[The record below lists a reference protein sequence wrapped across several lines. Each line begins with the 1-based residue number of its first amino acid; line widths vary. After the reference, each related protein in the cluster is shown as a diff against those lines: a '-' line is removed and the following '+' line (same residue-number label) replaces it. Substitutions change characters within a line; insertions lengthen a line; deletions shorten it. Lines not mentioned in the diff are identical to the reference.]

1 MGHRAQSMGYGAI
14 SGNLFLASMVTAMY
28 STNDGRGYKNITV
41 IIGLIFLVLGVRYR
55 LLVTGNWKKR
65 RDMIP
70 QGSKACGSGF

>member
-1 MGHRAQSMGYGAI
+1 MGYGAI
-14 SGNLFLASMVTAMY
+14 SGSLFLASMVTAMY

-41 IIGLIFLVLGVRYR
+41 IIGLIFFVLGVRYR

>member
-1 MGHRAQSMGYGAI
+1 MGYGAI
-14 SGNLFLASMVTAMY
+14 SGSLFLASMVTAMH

-41 IIGLIFLVLGVRYR
+41 IIGLIFFVLGVRYR